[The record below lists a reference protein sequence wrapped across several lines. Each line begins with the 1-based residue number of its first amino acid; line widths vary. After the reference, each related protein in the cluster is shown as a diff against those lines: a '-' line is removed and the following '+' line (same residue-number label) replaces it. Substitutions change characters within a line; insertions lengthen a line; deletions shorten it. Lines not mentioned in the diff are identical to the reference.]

1 MVAHLLHGRFPSPG
15 APAFEFAGARSFVV
29 FEGTGFRFTEAPEL
43 PADDNE
49 ERWEEN
55 SYCKIPL
62 ESKIRTLI
70 RRGG

>member
-1 MVAHLLHGRFPSPG
+1 MRQLLNLRVPG

-43 PADDNE
+43 AAEENE

-55 SYCKIPL
+55 S
-62 ESKIRTLI
+62 
-70 RRGG
+70 